1 MNTFNVYKINSALS
15 ETDPVIMI
23 GQEEGYGNIRRIIP
37 NPKHPVPGFALTP
50 QVITRSDPRL
60 VIRKIGSYA
69 DFKSA
74 FNAAS
79 RVVNTLKLA
88 QTKLTIKKPRDDGF
102 FLYEPPYINV
112 VNLKIKEDFY
122 DSFYYEWF

>member
-1 MNTFNVYKINSALS
+1 MILIDKKENLSSIFHINQSRKHQFRDDHELTWRAKEALLSMNTFNVYKINSALS

-88 QTKLTIKKPRDDGF
+88 
-102 FLYEPPYINV
+102 
-112 VNLKIKEDFY
+112 
-122 DSFYYEWF
+122 